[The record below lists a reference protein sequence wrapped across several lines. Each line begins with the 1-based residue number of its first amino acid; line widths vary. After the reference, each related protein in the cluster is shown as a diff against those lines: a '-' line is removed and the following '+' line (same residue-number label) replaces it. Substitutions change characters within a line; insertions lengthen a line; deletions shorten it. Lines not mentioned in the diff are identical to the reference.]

1 MRPEHCLGRKEESSD
16 KDPSELT
23 IDDFDEDRAVCTAS
37 KTKEHMLKTS
47 LITLTNQ

>member
-23 IDDFDEDRAVCTAS
+23 VDDFDEDRAVCTAS
-37 KTKEHMLKTS
+37 KTMEHALKTT